1 MKVLIV
7 SDTHRQNENFMRVM
21 DREEPI
27 DLLIH
32 CGDIEGSE
40 YLISRRAGCPVHM
53 VAGNNDFFSDL
64 PREKEFQIGKYKV
77 LLVHGNTV
85 YPWEIRS

>member
-1 MKVLIV
+1 
-7 SDTHRQNENFMRVM
+7 MRVM

-40 YLISRRAGCPVHM
+40 SLISKNGQGSPVHM
-53 VAGNNDFFSDL
+53 VAGNNDFVFRSAK
-64 PREKEFQIGKYKV
+64 REGIFRSESTKV
-77 LLVHGNTV
+77 LLEYMVIPMA

>member
-7 SDTHRQNENFMRVM
+7 SDTHRQNENFMQVM

-32 CGDIEGSE
+32 CGDIE
-40 YLISRRAGCPVHM
+40 
-53 VAGNNDFFSDL
+53 
-64 PREKEFQIGKYKV
+64 
-77 LLVHGNTV
+77 
-85 YPWEIRS
+85 